1 MKKGIIFDFG
11 NPLATHKYIKPLQ
24 LIDLQELSEI
34 TLYPRGESN
43 SNQKFRKLLFYPLN
57 YRGNS
62 CLVAIATSA
71 VIF

>member
-1 MKKGIIFDFG
+1 M
-11 NPLATHKYIKPLQ
+11 
-24 LIDLQELSEI
+24 EEM
-34 TLYPRGESN
+34 
-43 SNQKFRKLLFYPLN
+43 KLLFYPLN